1 MARSV
6 LGSSEKDQLM
16 FVTKPRI
23 FLAYVFKNRFAV
35 PSFNVSNLEM
45 ARAVIEAAE
54 LEDAPVM
61 VQTDFINFNYGGMDE
76 LSGLIRSL
84 AEKAPVPVLMHQ
96 DHPGKD
102 SNIFRSLRRGYYSVM
117 YDGGHLP
124 LAENIAGAT
133 RFAEMAHE
141 SGAILESEI
150 GLFGGEY
157 QGGHAI
163 TAAARDTAEMAEKT
177 ETDTLAVSVGSVHGQ
192 KTRLDLDLLRE
203 IAKSTGIPLV
213 LHGGSGIHPEDT
225 KAAAMLNVYKINI
238 GAALIQGFVHGLE
251 EAAALPPDQEPRH
264 QQILRHVIG
273 KLRCIARNR
282 LSSFGAS
289 GHGKR
294 LLSRLVSAKEDFARR
309 VQRGSYD
316 SVAC

>member
-1 MARSV
+1 MGLFV
-6 LGSSEKDQLM
+6 PGPPEKSKNM

-23 FLAYVFKNRFAV
+23 FLAYVFENRFAV

-76 LSGLIRSL
+76 LSVLIRTL
-84 AEKAPVPVLMHQ
+84 AEKASVPVLMHQ

-102 SNIFRSLRRGYYSVM
+102 SNICRSLRRGYYSVM
-117 YDGGHLP
+117 YDGGHLA

-163 TAAARDTAEMAEKT
+163 AAAAQETAEMT
-177 ETDTLAVSVGSVHGQ
+177 ERSGTDTLAVSVGSVHGQ
-192 KTRLDLDLLRE
+192 QTRLDLDLLSE
-203 IAKSTGIPLV
+203 IADSTGIPLV

-238 GAALIQGFVHGLE
+238 GAALIQGFVKGLE
-251 EAAALPPDQEPRH
+251 EAAALPPDHEPRH
-264 QQILRHVIG
+264 QQILRHVVA
-273 KLRCIARNR
+273 KLRSIARNR

-289 GHGKR
+289 GHGKG
-294 LLSRLVSAKEDFARR
+294 LLTRLVTVKEDMTVR
-309 VQRGSYD
+309 VQRGSYE